1 MGGHQCPPSIIEL
14 GVNMI
19 IYGAGMAGLLAANIL
34 RRLSPVVKEAQSDL
48 PNNHSALLRFR
59 TPSVGDSCGIPFRK
73 VFVNKAIKF
82 EGKIYTEPDLFFSN
96 SYSEKVTG
104 AVEQRSISDL
114 SPSTRYIAP
123 LDLINSMALNCNIDY
138 DQELTPQSLKKTDP
152 MISTIPM
159 PAMMKIV
166 GWQDVPDFRSTE
178 IWTHVGIIS
187 DPDVNVYQTIYYPNP
202 IDDQYRVSIVG
213 NVVIAEYAKKP
224 NSNPGPSIM
233 HFLRDDFGIRAR
245 NIKDP
250 KSGSQKYGKIL
261 PIDERLRKDF
271 IFYLTKEHNIYSLG
285 RFATWRQLLL
295 DDVVKDVA
303 VIENFLSEGS
313 SYNLSL
319 HTKN

>member
-1 MGGHQCPPSIIEL
+1 
-14 GVNMI
+14 
-19 IYGAGMAGLLAANIL
+19 MAGLLAANIL
-34 RRLSPVVKEAQSDL
+34 RRMSPVVKEAQSEL

-59 TPSVGDSCGIPFRK
+59 TPSVGDSCGIPFKK

-82 EGKIYTEPDLFFSN
+82 EGKIYTEPNLFFSN

-123 LDLINSMALNCNIDY
+123 LDLISSMALNCKIDY
-138 DQELTPQSLKKTDP
+138 NQRLTSENLQKSEPI
-152 MISTIPM
+152 ISTIPM

-166 GWQDVPDFRSTE
+166 GWEDVPEFRRTE
-178 IWTHVGIIS
+178 IWTHAGIIS
-187 DPDVNVYQTIYYPNP
+187 DPDINVYQTIYYPDP
-202 IDDQYRVSIVG
+202 FDDQYRVSIIG

-224 NSNPGPSIM
+224 NSNPGISIM
-233 HFLRDDFGIRAR
+233 NFLRDDFGIRVR
-245 NIKDP
+245 SVENP
-250 KSGSQKYGKIL
+250 QTGSQKYGKIL

-303 VIENFLSEGS
+303 VIENFLSESS

>member
-1 MGGHQCPPSIIEL
+1 
-14 GVNMI
+14 MI

-34 RRLSPVVKEAQSDL
+34 RRMSPVVKEAQSEL

-59 TPSVGDSCGIPFRK
+59 TPSVGDSCGIPFKK

-82 EGKIYTEPDLFFSN
+82 EGKIYTEPNLFFSN

-123 LDLINSMALNCNIDY
+123 LDLISSMALNCKIDY
-138 DQELTPQSLKKTDP
+138 NQRLTSENLQKSEPI
-152 MISTIPM
+152 ISTIPM

-166 GWQDVPDFRSTE
+166 GWEDVPEFRRTE

-187 DPDVNVYQTIYYPNP
+187 DPDINVYQTIYYPDPFN
-202 IDDQYRVSIVG
+202 DQYRVSIIG

-224 NSNPGPSIM
+224 NSNPGISIM
-233 HFLRDDFGIRAR
+233 NFLRDDFGIRVR
-245 NIKDP
+245 SVENP
-250 KSGSQKYGKIL
+250 QTGSQKYGKIL

-303 VIENFLSEGS
+303 VIENFLSESS